1 MKSLNKYVN
10 YVSFLKVQCVVLV
23 ASCGEVIK
31 LQPAEYPSLY
41 KRVQVPDRSRQ
52 IPQQHEKPYLEPVFW
67 FVMTKDLLF

>member
-1 MKSLNKYVN
+1 M
-10 YVSFLKVQCVVLV
+10 
-23 ASCGEVIK
+23 ASSGEDTE
-31 LQPAEYPSLY
+31 LEPARSPSLY